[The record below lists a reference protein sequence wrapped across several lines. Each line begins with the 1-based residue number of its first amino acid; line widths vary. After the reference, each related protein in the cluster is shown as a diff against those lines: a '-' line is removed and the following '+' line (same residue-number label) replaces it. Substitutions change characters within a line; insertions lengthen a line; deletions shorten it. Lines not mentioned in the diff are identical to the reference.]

1 MDHKSILSLHSTLSL
16 VQSFSRMTIPVYAV
30 SADTFIKEQCSF
42 FLISQA
48 TSNAL
53 GSGLPELAPFSKLG
67 VRNMTPIL
75 VRDPGERARPF
86 NHFISFF

>member
-1 MDHKSILSLHSTLSL
+1 MERASN
-16 VQSFSRMTIPVYAV
+16 VYENGPEKLESKRNV
-30 SADTFIKEQCSF
+30 

-75 VRDPGERARPF
+75 VRDPGERARPS